1 MNVQIDIHQER
12 TVEEGPKF
20 RVNTVVIYT
29 FGIDPN
35 IFVFDVEADTFSHVA
50 TVWDILNVSTDR
62 TVAQVNLEPFYRKS
76 SAVVDYDSQITA
88 TEAAAYTVGRVQLL
102 ALLYDQMN
110 TEFVGEDDYSFV
122 EP

>member
-12 TVEEGPKF
+12 TVEPGSLF
-20 RVNTVVIYT
+20 RVNTATVYT

-35 IFVFDVEADTFSHVA
+35 IFVYDVETDHFSHVA
-50 TVWDILNVSTDR
+50 TVWDMVNVVADR
-62 TVAQVNLEPFYRKS
+62 TIAQVNLEPFYRRS
-76 SAVVDYDSQITA
+76 SAIVDYNDQATA
-88 TEAAAYTVGRVQLL
+88 IDAAAYTVSRVDTL
-102 ALLYDQMN
+102 ALLFDQMN

>member
-12 TVEEGPKF
+12 TVEPGPLF
-20 RVNTVVIYT
+20 RVKTETVYT

-35 IFVFDVEADTFSHVA
+35 IFVYDVDTDRFSHVA
-50 TVWDILNVSTDR
+50 TVWDMLNVGVDR
-62 TVAQVNLEPFYRKS
+62 TLAQYNLEPFYRRP
-76 SAVVDYDSQITA
+76 SAIVDYTPQSVAID
-88 TEAAAYTVGRVQLL
+88 AAAYTVARVESL

-110 TEFVGEDDYSFV
+110 TLFVGDDDYSFV